1 MPGKQQGRSARTIA
15 FCALMAALG
24 TVLMM
29 LGGLI
34 PVLTYCSP
42 LLASLLLIPVAVEA
56 GRGSGWCVW
65 AVTAALSLIIGIDK
79 EAGFFYCF
87 FGFYPLVKPFFDR
100 CRPKALRF
108 TLKTLFFA
116 ALVGLMY
123 WLLCSVLGMEEIL
136 ESFSALMWVNLATL
150 AALVAVLLM
159 FDKVYERMEMMYFLR
174 FRPKLGLN
182 RK

>member
-1 MPGKQQGRSARTIA
+1 
-15 FCALMAALG
+15 MAALG

-42 LLASLLLIPVAVEA
+42 LLASLLLIPVAIEA
-56 GRGSGWCVW
+56 GSGSGWCVW

-100 CRPKALRF
+100 RSPKAIRF
-108 TLKTLFFA
+108 SLKTLFFA
-116 ALVGLMY
+116 AMVGLMY
-123 WLLCSVLGMEEIL
+123 WLLCFVLGMEEVL
-136 ESFSALMWVNLATL
+136 ESFSALLWVNLATL
-150 AALVAVLLM
+150 AALVVVLLM
-159 FDKVYERMEMMYFLR
+159 FDKVYERMQLMYLVR
-174 FRPKLGLN
+174 FRPKLGLDKKN
-182 RK
+182 RRL